1 MAKIPQPLIQNAPIV
16 NPDGTP
22 TDYFIRW
29 AQNRQID
36 INSSITLGQLIE
48 VLATI
53 QIGAGTG
60 LSGGGPLAPDSTTTI
75 DLENTAVSAG
85 NYTNANITVDPQG
98 RITAA
103 SNGAVNASYLFSDPT
118 DTVYP
123 STGTGNVNLKS
134 YVLPANTL
142 TKNGDSLIIEG
153 VGGWGNSPT
162 GTRGLF
168 WGVPGVATYG
178 LSNTGDNLTIAQTLI
193 ITRLTATSA
202 IFISRPGT
210 YSARYPSNTIALL
223 NAGATF
229 GGAATFTMDFAVN
242 QTIAV
247 VGNQATAGGTQ
258 RVTSGPFNV
267 RLIKAP

>member
-60 LSGGGPLAPDSTTTI
+60 LTGGGSLAPDSTTTI

-85 NYTNANITVDPQG
+85 NYTNASITVDPQG

-103 SNGAVNASYLFSDPT
+103 SNGAVLSSFLHSDPT
-118 DTVYP
+118 NAIYP
-123 STGTGNVNLKS
+123 STGTGSVTLKS
-134 YVLPANTL
+134 YVLPANTM
-142 TKNGDSLIIEG
+142 NADGDVLDIEG
-153 VGGWGNSPT
+153 IGGWGTSPA
-162 GTRGLF
+162 GVRGVF
-168 WGVPGVATYG
+168 WGVTGVATYG
-178 LSNTGDNLTIAQTLI
+178 LSSGVDNRAIIQRLTIVRVNST
-193 ITRLTATSA
+193 TAL
-202 IFISRPGT
+202 FINRPNA
-210 YSARYPSNTIALL
+210 YDVRYPTASPGLL
-223 NAGATF
+223 LPGSSF
-229 GGAATFTMDFAVN
+229 GGGIQFAMNFGVN
-242 QTIAV
+242 QTIVANGTQDV
-247 VGNQATAGGTQ
+247 AGGTQ
-258 RVTSGPFNV
+258 RVTQGPFTV
-267 RLIKAP
+267 RLTKAP

>member
-1 MAKIPQPLIQNAPIV
+1 MAGELQPLLSGGKIV

-36 INSSITLGQLIE
+36 IGDSITLGQLIE

-53 QIGAGTG
+53 QIGAGVG
-60 LSGGGPLAPDSTTTI
+60 LTGGGALAPDSTTTI
-75 DLENTAVSAG
+75 DLENTAVSPG

-103 SNGAVNASYLFSDPT
+103 SNGAVLSSFLHSDPT
-118 DTVYP
+118 NAIYP

-134 YVLPANTL
+134 YVLPANTM

-153 VGGWGNSPT
+153 VGGWGNSPINS
-162 GTRGLF
+162 RGLF
-168 WGVPGVATYG
+168 WGVAGVASYG
-178 LSNTGDNLTIAQTLI
+178 LNSTTDNLTLLQTVTF
-193 ITRLTATSA
+193 TRLTATSVVVTA
-202 IFISRPGT
+202 RPSV
-210 YSARYPSNTIALL
+210 YAARYPSNTVAGLIA
-223 NAGATF
+223 ASMF

-242 QTIAV
+242 QTV
-247 VGNQATAGGTQ
+247 VVIGNQATAGGTQ